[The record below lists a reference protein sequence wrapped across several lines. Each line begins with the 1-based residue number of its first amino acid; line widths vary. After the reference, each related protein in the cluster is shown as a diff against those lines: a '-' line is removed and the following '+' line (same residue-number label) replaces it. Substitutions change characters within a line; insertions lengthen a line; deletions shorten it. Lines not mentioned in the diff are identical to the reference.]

1 VPKLSRP
8 GGIQIHW
15 EERGEGPLVVLATQF
30 FGSPAIFEALIAD
43 LATDHRVVSYD
54 LRGTGESTRDGP
66 YDIATDAADLAALI
80 ESIGGPAVVVGW
92 GDGCNRAVWV
102 SAERPDVISAIVT
115 PGGNPVGREAS
126 QGTDALVDSP
136 SVIQA
141 MLAMIETD
149 YRGALRTIIGGANPQ
164 LSEEEA
170 RLRVDGIVEY
180 CAQDVGAARLR
191 AWIDDDP
198 REAARALG
206 GRLWI
211 LSNANEDNPWF
222 TPAGLDRTREL
233 LPEVQIEEVEGGAIS
248 RPDVTAGI
256 VRRITAPG
264 GSGGEGGES
273 SEVRVGIPGS
283 DGRA

>member
-1 VPKLSRP
+1 MPLLSRP
-8 GGIQIHW
+8 DDIEIHW

-30 FGSPAIFEALIAD
+30 FGTPAIFEALIAD
-43 LATDHRVVSYD
+43 LATDHRVVTYD
-54 LRGTGESTRDGP
+54 LRGTGESTREGP
-66 YDIATDAADLAALI
+66 YDVATDSADLAALI

-102 SAERPDVISAIVT
+102 AAERPDIVSAIVT

-136 SVIQA
+136 SVIEA
-141 MLAMIETD
+141 LLGMIETD
-149 YRGALRTIIGGANPQ
+149 YRGALRTIVGGANPQ

-191 AWIDDDP
+191 AWIDDDA
-198 REAARALG
+198 REAARVLG
-206 GRLWI
+206 DRLWI
-211 LSNANEDNPWF
+211 LSNTNEDNPWF

-233 LPEVQIEEVEGGAIS
+233 LPEVQIAEVEGGAIS
-248 RPDVTAGI
+248 RPDLTAGI
-256 VRRITAPG
+256 VRRITA
-264 GSGGEGGES
+264 GSGDEGSES